1 MINKRYFI
9 ITLFVLIFGCNSD
22 SDIPQ
27 NETGK
32 GAVILFGGKITN
44 IVSKAITEGETFP
57 STASIGIFSWGH
69 NKNNAT
75 EQVIRKD
82 LNNTPY
88 TKSSGSNDFI
98 STTEAHYSV
107 NPDTLLNFYAYYPY
121 NEAATAT
128 PLSISFDLTKQNDI
142 MWATPVLDK
151 DKTTADQKVNFS
163 FNHILSA
170 ITLIFKKADDIKEDM
185 ILQSVSMENY
195 PSTIQLNVQTGEL
208 SATASTS
215 TFPLIENLN
224 IAITPTETTVVTNF
238 LLYPVDKPV
247 FIVRMSDK
255 DYRIESKKGFEK
267 GKRQTYTF
275 TIQASDISLSG
286 SITPWADGGTSN
298 ETVYF

>member
-1 MINKRYFI
+1 
-9 ITLFVLIFGCNSD
+9 
-22 SDIPQ
+22 
-27 NETGK
+27 
-32 GAVILFGGKITN
+32 
-44 IVSKAITEGETFP
+44 
-57 STASIGIFSWGH
+57 
-69 NKNNAT
+69 
-75 EQVIRKD
+75 
-82 LNNTPY
+82 
-88 TKSSGSNDFI
+88 
-98 STTEAHYSV
+98 
-107 NPDTLLNFYAYYPY
+107 
-121 NEAATAT
+121 
-128 PLSISFDLTKQNDI
+128 

-255 DYRIESKKGFEK
+255 DYRIESKKALKKERDK
-267 GKRQTYTF
+267 LTP
-275 TIQASDISLSG
+275 SLSRHQ
-286 SITPWADGGTSN
+286 T
-298 ETVYF
+298 

>member
-1 MINKRYFI
+1 
-9 ITLFVLIFGCNSD
+9 
-22 SDIPQ
+22 
-27 NETGK
+27 
-32 GAVILFGGKITN
+32 
-44 IVSKAITEGETFP
+44 
-57 STASIGIFSWGH
+57 
-69 NKNNAT
+69 
-75 EQVIRKD
+75 
-82 LNNTPY
+82 
-88 TKSSGSNDFI
+88 
-98 STTEAHYSV
+98 
-107 NPDTLLNFYAYYPY
+107 
-121 NEAATAT
+121 
-128 PLSISFDLTKQNDI
+128 

-151 DKTTADQKVNFS
+151 DKTTADEKVNLS

-170 ITLIFKKADDIKEDM
+170 ITLKFKKADDIKEDM

-195 PSTIQLNVQTGEL
+195 PSTILLNVQTGVL
-208 SATASTS
+208 SANASTS
-215 TFPLIENLN
+215 PFTITDGKNE
-224 IAITPTETTVVTNF
+224 AITPTETTVVTDF

>member
-9 ITLFVLIFGCNSD
+9 FTFFVLIFGCNSD
-22 SDIPQ
+22 NDIPQ
-27 NETGK
+27 NEVNN
-32 GAVILFGGKITN
+32 GALIQFGGKITN
-44 IVSKAITEGETFP
+44 IISKAITDGNSFP

-69 NKNNAT
+69 NKNNT
-75 EQVIRKD
+75 TNQTIRKD
-82 LNNTPY
+82 LNNTKY
-88 TKSSGSNDFI
+88 TKSSDSNDFT
-98 STTEAHYSV
+98 STIEAHYPV

-121 NEAATAT
+121 NETATAT
-128 PLSISFDLTKQNDI
+128 PLSIPFELKSQYDI
-142 MWATPVLDK
+142 MWANPVLNK

-195 PSTIQLNVQTGEL
+195 PSTILLNVQTGEL

-215 TFPLIENLN
+215 PFPLTESLN
-224 IAITPTETTVVTNF
+224 KAITPTETTIITDF

-255 DYRIESKKGFEK
+255 DYRIESKKGFER

-275 TIQASDISLSG
+275 TIQAADISLSG
-286 SITPWADGGTSN
+286 SINSWVDGGTSN